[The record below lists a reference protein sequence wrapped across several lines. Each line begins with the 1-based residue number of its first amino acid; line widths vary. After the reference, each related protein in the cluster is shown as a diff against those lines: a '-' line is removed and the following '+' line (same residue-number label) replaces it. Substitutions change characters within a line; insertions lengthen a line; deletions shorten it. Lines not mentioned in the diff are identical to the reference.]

1 MKKDREQKNKKNRSK
16 KGEVMAAWR
25 TILVTKPCRLSV
37 KNLQFVYEPH
47 DEESI
52 KVPLEDITV
61 IVLESNQATITTA
74 LLSQIAEKNIT
85 LFTCDSYHIP
95 NGCFTPFHQ
104 HSRLSQISH
113 IQKDA
118 KLPLKKQIWQKI
130 ITQKIIN
137 QSKLLKYFDVNNM
150 QLEVLKDKVK
160 SGDSE
165 NLEALAA
172 RRYWQLL
179 FKDFLRDQ
187 KALGP
192 RNVAL
197 NYGYAI
203 IRGAVAR
210 SLVSYGLLPTF
221 GVFHNSELNAYNLA
235 DDMIEPLRPMVDMV
249 VKKLEQE
256 DELDANLGV
265 SVKSAL
271 INVLNMQM
279 KLNNENVTLL
289 HVCDVMA
296 HSFVKSLKLND
307 ANYLKLPTLL

>member
-1 MKKDREQKNKKNRSK
+1 MS
-16 KGEVMAAWR
+16 AWR
-25 TILVTKPCRLSV
+25 TILVTKPCRLSM
-37 KNLQFVYEPH
+37 KNQQFVYDPK
-47 DEESI
+47 DEATVT
-52 KVPLEDITV
+52 VPLEDITV
-61 IVLESNQATITTA
+61 IVIENNQASLTTA
-74 LLSQIAEKNIT
+74 LLSMCAEKNIV
-85 LFTCDSYHIP
+85 LFTCDNFHMP

-113 IQKDA
+113 LQNDV

-137 QSKLLKYFDVNNM
+137 QSQLLEYFDKDNM
-150 QLEVLKDKVK
+150 QLELLTNKVK

-172 RRYWQLL
+172 RRYWSVL
-179 FKDFLRDQ
+179 FNDFTRDQ
-187 KALGP
+187 KKGDP
-192 RNVAL
+192 RNAAL

-203 IRGAVAR
+203 VRGAVAR

-249 VKKLEQE
+249 VKKLEIE
-256 DELDANLGV
+256 DELDVHLGI

-271 INVLNMQM
+271 LNVLVMQM
-279 KLNNENVTLL
+279 KLDGENITVLNI
-289 HVCDVMA
+289 CDTMA
-296 HSFVKSLKLND
+296 HSFVKSMKLND
-307 ANYLKLPTLL
+307 VGSLKLPSVL